1 MKVYLTTITID
12 GTHDWVKPG
21 MSVKVEILVNK
32 VENCVYVPVQAVSPD
47 GGKQVCFIPHGL
59 KQERREV
66 QVGEFNDE
74 FIEVKSGISEGERVL
89 LRPPDGLEPQKP
101 GKDQKEKTP
110 ENKKDQPSAPVV
122 VPAAAPTTAKKA

>member
-1 MKVYLTTITID
+1 MNPDMKVYLTTITID

-32 VENCVYVPVQAVSPD
+32 LENCVYVRCKPFHPTAANRSVLFLTVSSRS
-47 GGKQVCFIPHGL
+47 GARC
-59 KQERREV
+59 RSASS
-66 QVGEFNDE
+66 NDE

-101 GKDQKEKTP
+101 GKDQKEKNP
-110 ENKKDQPSAPVV
+110 GKK
-122 VPAAAPTTAKKA
+122 